1 MAVLGQTVG
10 EGSLP
15 LTAQEGSLKLA
26 DWFAKKAGRPLQGG
40 ESTNAGEVLIM
51 VRKLRR
57 KKLGEAI
64 ITLNKPD
71 Q

>member
-1 MAVLGQTVG
+1 MAVLAQTVG
-10 EGSLP
+10 EAFFPLP
-15 LTAQEGSLKLA
+15 VEERSLKLM
-26 DWFAKKAGRPLQGG
+26 DWFAKKTGSPPLGG
-40 ESTNAGEVLIM
+40 ESINAGQVLIM

-64 ITLNKPD
+64 ITLNKSD